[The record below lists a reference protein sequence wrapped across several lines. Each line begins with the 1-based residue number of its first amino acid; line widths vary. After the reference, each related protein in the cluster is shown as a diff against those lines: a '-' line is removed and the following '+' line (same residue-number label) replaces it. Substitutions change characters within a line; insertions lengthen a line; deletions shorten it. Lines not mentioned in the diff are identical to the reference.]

1 MFKFLFFLI
10 LLALIIAIILYAFS
24 RLFLHMP
31 RALQF
36 KSKKNGGMLS
46 SEWMDWME
54 EAKPLG
60 SVIYEYVVPRKT
72 RQERYARSH
81 EVHFCAVINDKFYDT
96 DIADGFWVQ
105 YTKLLGTDPC
115 AKHYYRTQNGEF
127 FSITATLGK
136 KDQFSTV
143 PEKEM
148 KRLLKDEPTLYAA
161 YIPHA
166 SENKDLREYT
176 VRQKKKEEEEARE
189 KEQKEQVIVD
199 TAKEEKPGKKKKKEK
214 LQPANP
220 FRKWM
225 KPFKENS
232 EQKPSVDVE
241 DKKEDAGKDP
251 EQATVPADSTDSS
264 KNIHVEEQVDT
275 KKGTATDEPAMSNPS
290 QESKESVNKHKND
303 KQKPS
308 VPENTISEDM
318 DELTDMANAFNES
331 SEVNSEQQGLN
342 TNKKSRDSE
351 KKNKKNNKSKNNASS
366 QEKTNNENTKP
377 VNEKDNVE
385 QKKESKNE
393 DKEKVTNED
402 SSNVSEKPAEVP
414 TPKKQRQKRKGS
426 QMTDL
431 PNDIGYDNVA
441 AVEKQQELE
450 NAMFEEPVQE
460 EDMIEEELKKEEEKK
475 KEMENQEKF
484 RNLDKVASNMDAMK
498 YRTVSKGE

>member
-1 MFKFLFFLI
+1 
-10 LLALIIAIILYAFS
+10 
-24 RLFLHMP
+24 
-31 RALQF
+31 
-36 KSKKNGGMLS
+36 
-46 SEWMDWME
+46 
-54 EAKPLG
+54 
-60 SVIYEYVVPRKT
+60 
-72 RQERYARSH
+72 
-81 EVHFCAVINDKFYDT
+81 
-96 DIADGFWVQ
+96 
-105 YTKLLGTDPC
+105 
-115 AKHYYRTQNGEF
+115 
-127 FSITATLGK
+127 
-136 KDQFSTV
+136 
-143 PEKEM
+143 
-148 KRLLKDEPTLYAA
+148 
-161 YIPHA
+161 
-166 SENKDLREYT
+166 
-176 VRQKKKEEEEARE
+176 
-189 KEQKEQVIVD
+189 
-199 TAKEEKPGKKKKKEK
+199 
-214 LQPANP
+214 
-220 FRKWM
+220 
-225 KPFKENS
+225 
-232 EQKPSVDVE
+232 
-241 DKKEDAGKDP
+241 
-251 EQATVPADSTDSS
+251 
-264 KNIHVEEQVDT
+264 
-275 KKGTATDEPAMSNPS
+275 MSNPS

-498 YRTVSKGE
+498 YRTVSKGNKQWRRGRRRVI